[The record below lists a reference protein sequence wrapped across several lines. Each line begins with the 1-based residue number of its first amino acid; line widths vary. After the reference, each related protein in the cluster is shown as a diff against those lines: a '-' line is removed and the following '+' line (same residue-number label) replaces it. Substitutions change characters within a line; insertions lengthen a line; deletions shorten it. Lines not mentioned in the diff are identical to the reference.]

1 MIADENLNITYMNP
15 AVHDLLK
22 GVETDL
28 KQDLPRFDMATL
40 IGSNIDIFHKNPTH
54 QRTMLANLRERHNAT
69 IWVGKRAFDLLVTPL
84 RKGNKSIGYVV
95 EWSDAKPRLLNYDF
109 AAQMTAIGRSRA
121 RVEYSTEGTIVDANE
136 NFATVFGYSRDELIG
151 MKHSSFI
158 DPAYRES
165 EEYSK
170 FWKDLNRG
178 EFQVGEFKRITKQ
191 GDVIVVQAN
200 YSPILDQSG
209 KVIKIVKFA
218 SDVTKRVYAVTEI
231 GNALRAL
238 AGGNLEQRIEHPFIP
253 ELDNL
258 RTDFNQAL
266 EKLERTM
273 QAIASNTQSVRSG
286 ARQIT
291 QASDD
296 LSRRTE
302 QQAASLEQT
311 AAALEQI
318 TVTVRKTAEG
328 AVGAS
333 NVVAEA
339 KQDGEHSGQ
348 VVSQAVEAMKSIE
361 KSSQEISNIIG
372 VIDEIAFQ
380 TNLLALN
387 AGVEAARAGD
397 AGRGFAVVASEVRA
411 LAQRSADAAK
421 EIKALISAS
430 GRHVTTGVKL
440 VGDTGEA
447 LARIIERVSQLNNV
461 VTDIAASA
469 QEQSTALHEINTA
482 INRMDQTTQQNAA
495 MVEQST
501 AASHSLANEAEELS
515 NLVGQF
521 TIGNTDHTQSP
532 NAPRRRAP
540 VAKPLAVPRGM
551 ADRMVR
557 AG

>member
-69 IWVGKRAFDLLVTPL
+69 IWVGKHAFDLLVTPL

-136 NFATVFGYSRDELIG
+136 SFAALFGYSRDELIG

-158 DPAYRES
+158 EPAYRES

-170 FWKDLNRG
+170 FWRELNRG
-178 EFQVGEFKRITKQ
+178 EFQAGDFKRITKQ
-191 GDVIVVQAN
+191 GDVIVVQAIYN
-200 YSPILDQSG
+200 PILDQSG
-209 KVIKIVKFA
+209 KVVKIVKFA
-218 SDVTKRVYAVTEI
+218 NDVTKRIYAVTEI
-231 GNALRAL
+231 GNALTAL
-238 AGGNLEQRIEHPFIP
+238 AEGDLEQRIEHPFIP
-253 ELDNL
+253 ELDKL

-266 EKLERTM
+266 GKLQQTM
-273 QAIASNTQSVRSG
+273 RAIAEDTQAVRSG
-286 ARQIT
+286 ASQIT
-291 QASDD
+291 EASDD
-296 LSRRTE
+296 LARRTE

-311 AAALEQI
+311 AAALDQI
-318 TVTVRKTAEG
+318 TTTVRKTAEG
-328 AVGAS
+328 AVGAR
-333 NVVAEA
+333 NIVTDAKLDAER
-339 KQDGEHSGQ
+339 SGQ
-348 VVSQAVEAMKSIE
+348 IVSETVQAMNGIE
-361 KSSQEISNIIG
+361 KSSREIGNIIG

-421 EIKALISAS
+421 DIKTLIATS
-430 GRHVTTGVKL
+430 GRQVEIGVKL
-440 VGDTGEA
+440 VAETGQA
-447 LARIIERVSQLNNV
+447 LTRIVERVSQLNSV
-461 VTDIAASA
+461 VADISASV
-469 QEQSTALHEINTA
+469 QEQSTALHEVNTA
-482 INRMDQTTQQNAA
+482 INQMDQFTQQNAA

-501 AASHSLANEAEELS
+501 AASHSLVKEAEELS
-515 NLVGQF
+515 SLVGQF
-521 TIGNTDHTQSP
+521 AIGDTVATQSP
-532 NAPRRRAP
+532 AMPRRRAHI
-540 VAKPLAVPRGM
+540 AQLQAAHHDM
-551 ADRMVR
+551 TDRMVR